1 MEMIIEIENEE
12 SENGIGFLDFRF
24 FCYAYGVSS

>member
-12 SENGIGFLDFRF
+12 SENGIGFGFQVLLFCLWRF
-24 FCYAYGVSS
+24 